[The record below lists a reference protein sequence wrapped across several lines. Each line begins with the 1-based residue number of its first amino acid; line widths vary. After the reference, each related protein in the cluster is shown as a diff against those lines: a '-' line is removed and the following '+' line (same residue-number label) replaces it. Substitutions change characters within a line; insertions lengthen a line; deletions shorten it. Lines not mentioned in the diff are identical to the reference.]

1 MVDFTLQITVQGI
14 AFDVF
19 VGSQYVLNGFRRSI
33 LFETTLD
40 FLQVFFGERLCKT
53 PKQARKRVVVIK
65 VFFIVSVF
73 ELKITDGLLR
83 HRQLLQPPLRLHSSS
98 GAGERF

>member
-40 FLQVFFGERLCKT
+40 FLQVFFGERLCKN
-53 PKQARKRVVVIK
+53 
-65 VFFIVSVF
+65 
-73 ELKITDGLLR
+73 
-83 HRQLLQPPLRLHSSS
+83 S
-98 GAGERF
+98 GAGQKLQMDYFVIGSCCSLHYGFTHRRVRVNGFDDIVCGNPFLPG

>member
-40 FLQVFFGERLCKT
+40 FLQVFFGERLCENSEAGQKEGRC
-53 PKQARKRVVVIK
+53 ASG
-65 VFFIVSVF
+65 F
-73 ELKITDGLLR
+73 
-83 HRQLLQPPLRLHSSS
+83 LHCL
-98 GAGERF
+98 GI

>member
-40 FLQVFFGERLCKT
+40 FLQVFFGERLCET
-53 PKQARKRVVVIK
+53 PEQARKRVVVIK

-73 ELKITDGLLR
+73 ELKNYRWIT
-83 HRQLLQPPLRLHSSS
+83 SS
-98 GAGERF
+98 

>member
-40 FLQVFFGERLCKT
+40 FLQVFSESACAKT

-73 ELKITDGLLR
+73 ELKNYRWIT
-83 HRQLLQPPLRLHSSS
+83 SS
-98 GAGERF
+98 

>member
-1 MVDFTLQITVQGI
+1 MPFTSTLQITVQGI

-40 FLQVFFGERLCKT
+40 FLQVFFGERLC
-53 PKQARKRVVVIK
+53 
-65 VFFIVSVF
+65 
-73 ELKITDGLLR
+73 EN
-83 HRQLLQPPLRLHSSS
+83 S
-98 GAGERF
+98 GAGQKEGRCD

>member
-40 FLQVFFGERLCKT
+40 FLQVFFGERLCENSGAGQKEG
-53 PKQARKRVVVIK
+53 VVIK

-73 ELKITDGLLR
+73 ELKNYRWIT
-83 HRQLLQPPLRLHSSS
+83 SS
-98 GAGERF
+98 

>member
-19 VGSQYVLNGFRRSI
+19 VGSQYVLNGFQKHP
-33 LFETTLD
+33 FETTLD
-40 FLQVFFGERLCKT
+40 FLQAFSESACAKT

-73 ELKITDGLLR
+73 ELKNYRWIT
-83 HRQLLQPPLRLHSSS
+83 SS
-98 GAGERF
+98 